1 MSEKA
6 KNYGHALKLFWEKK
20 AKEKE
25 AEKKKKSVNGK

>member
-20 AKEKE
+20 AKE